1 MKLID
6 DINSLDVN
14 DIGRAP
20 LWLRIALIVLIF
32 ALVTGLGVYQF
43 VIKSKKP
50 QLEQVQAKEQDLRDE
65 FTAKQRKAANLEA
78 YRRQLEEMETN
89 LGAML
94 KQLPGR
100 TEIPSLLVDISQTGL
115 ASGLE
120 EELFQPMDETKR
132 EVFAEK
138 PIKIRLKGDYHEL
151 GKFVSDI
158 AELPRIV
165 VLEDVEI
172 DGSKGLDDL
181 SMNVTAKTFRYLDE
195 NELVEEDSP

>member
-1 MKLID
+1 MSIAD
-6 DINSLDVN
+6 DINSLDIN

-20 LWLRIALIVLIF
+20 FWLRVVLIVLIF
-32 ALVTGLGVYQF
+32 SLVAGFGVWQF
-43 VIKSKKP
+43 VMKSKKP
-50 QLEQVQAKEQDLRDE
+50 QLERVQAKEQTLRDD
-65 FTAKQRKAANLEA
+65 FSAKQRKAANLEA
-78 YRRQLEEMETN
+78 YKRQLADMETN
-89 LGAML
+89 FGAML

-120 EELFQPMDETKR
+120 EELFQPGPEARK

-151 GKFVSDI
+151 GNFVSGI

-165 VLEDVEI
+165 VLDDVEI
-172 DGSKGLDDL
+172 DGTKGLNDL
-181 SMNVTAKTFRYLDE
+181 TMSVTAKTFRYLDPDE
-195 NELVEEDSP
+195 AEEVE

>member
-1 MKLID
+1 MSIAD
-6 DINSLDVN
+6 DINSLDIN

-20 LWLRIALIVLIF
+20 FWLRVLLIALIF
-32 ALVTGLGVYQF
+32 ALVAGFGVYQF

-50 QLEQVQAKEQDLRDE
+50 DLERVQAKEQTLRDD
-65 FTAKQRKAANLEA
+65 FSAKQRKAANLDA
-78 YRRQLEEMETN
+78 YKRQLADMETN
-89 LGAML
+89 FGAML
-94 KQLPGR
+94 KQLPGK

-120 EELFQPMDETKR
+120 EELFQPGVETRK

-138 PIKIRLKGDYHEL
+138 PITIRLKGDYHEL

-172 DGSKGLDDL
+172 DGSEGLDNL
-181 SMNVTAKTFRYLDE
+181 TMRVTAKTFRYLDP
-195 NELVEEDSP
+195 NEVIEEGE

>member
-1 MKLID
+1 MSIAD
-6 DINSLDVN
+6 DINSLDIN

-20 LWLRIALIVLIF
+20 FWLRVLLIALIF
-32 ALVTGLGVYQF
+32 ALVAGFGVYQF

-50 QLEQVQAKEQDLRDE
+50 DLERVQAKEQTLRDD
-65 FTAKQRKAANLEA
+65 FSAKQRKAANLDA
-78 YRRQLEEMETN
+78 YKRQLADMETN
-89 LGAML
+89 FGAML
-94 KQLPGR
+94 KQLPGK

-120 EELFQPMDETKR
+120 EELFQPGAETRK

-138 PIKIRLKGDYHEL
+138 PITIRLKGDYHEL

-172 DGSKGLDDL
+172 DGSEGIDNLT
-181 SMNVTAKTFRYLDE
+181 MRVTAKTFRYLDP
-195 NELVEEDSP
+195 NEVIEEGE

>member
-1 MKLID
+1 MSIAD
-6 DINSLDVN
+6 DINSLDIN

-20 LWLRIALIVLIF
+20 FWLRVVLIVLIF
-32 ALVTGLGVYQF
+32 ALVVGFGVYQF
-43 VIKSKKP
+43 VMKSKKP
-50 QLEQVQAKEQDLRDE
+50 ELERVQAQEQTLRDD
-65 FTAKQRKAANLEA
+65 FSAKQRKAANLEA
-78 YRRQLEEMETN
+78 YKRQLADMETN
-89 LGAML
+89 FGAML

-120 EELFQPMDETKR
+120 EELFQPGPESRK

-138 PIKIRLKGDYHEL
+138 PITIRLKGDYHEL

-172 DGSKGLDDL
+172 DGSKSANDL
-181 SMNVTAKTFRYLDE
+181 TMSVTAKTFRYLDP
-195 NELVEEDSP
+195 NEVEEVTE

>member
-1 MKLID
+1 MSIAD
-6 DINSLDVN
+6 DIYSLDIN

-20 LWLRIALIVLIF
+20 FWLRVVLIALIF
-32 ALVTGLGVYQF
+32 ALVAGFGVYQF

-50 QLEQVQAKEQDLRDE
+50 QLEQVQAKEQELRDE
-65 FTAKQRKAANLEA
+65 FTAKQRKAANLAA
-78 YRRQLEEMETN
+78 YERQLADMQTN
-89 LGAML
+89 FGAML
-94 KQLPGR
+94 KQLPGK

-120 EELFQPMDETKR
+120 EELFQPGPETRR

-138 PIKIRLKGDYHEL
+138 PITIRLKGDYHEL

-158 AELPRIV
+158 ADLPRIV

-172 DGSKGLDDL
+172 DGSKGIQDL
-181 SMNVTAKTFRYLDE
+181 TMSVTAKTFRYLDP
-195 NELVEEDSP
+195 NEVLEEGE

>member
-1 MKLID
+1 MSIAD
-6 DINSLDVN
+6 DINSLDIN

-20 LWLRIALIVLIF
+20 FWLRVLLIVLIF
-32 ALVTGLGVYQF
+32 ALVAGFGIFQF
-43 VIKSKKP
+43 VVKSKKP
-50 QLEQVQAKEQDLRDE
+50 QLEQVQAMEQTLRDD
-65 FTAKQRKAANLEA
+65 FSAKQRKAANLEA
-78 YRRQLEEMETN
+78 YKRQLADMETN
-89 LGAML
+89 FGAML

-120 EELFQPMDETKR
+120 EELFQPGPETRK

-151 GKFVSDI
+151 GNFVSGI

-165 VLEDVEI
+165 VLDDVEI
-172 DGSKGLDDL
+172 DGTKGLNDL
-181 SMNVTAKTFRYLDE
+181 TMSVTAKTFRYLDPDE
-195 NELVEEDSP
+195 AEEVAK

>member
-1 MKLID
+1 MSIVD
-6 DINSLDVN
+6 DINNINFN

-20 LWLRIALIVLIF
+20 LWLRVAIIILVF
-32 ALVTGLGVYQF
+32 AGVVGGGMYLT
-43 VIKSKKP
+43 VVKKKMP
-50 QLEQVQAKEQDLRDE
+50 SLEKAQAKEQDLRDE
-65 FTAKQRKAANLEA
+65 FSAKQRKAANLEA
-78 YRRQLEEMETN
+78 YRRQLEEMQTN

-120 EELFQPMDETKR
+120 EELFQPMAETPR

-138 PIKIRLKGDYHEL
+138 PIKIRLRGDYHEL
-151 GKFVSDI
+151 GNFVSDI

-181 SMNVTAKTFRYLDE
+181 TMSVTAKTFRYLDPDE
-195 NELVEEDSP
+195 VVEEN

>member
-1 MKLID
+1 MSIAD

-20 LWLRIALIVLIF
+20 FWLRVVLIVLIF
-32 ALVTGLGVYQF
+32 AIVSGFGVWQF

-65 FTAKQRKAANLEA
+65 FSAKQRKAANLDA

-115 ASGLE
+115 ASGLQ
-120 EELFQPMDETKR
+120 EELFQPMPEARK

-172 DGSKGLDDL
+172 DGSKGLDNL
-181 SMNVTAKTFRYLDE
+181 TMSVTAKTFRYLDPDD
-195 NELVEEDSP
+195 VAEEEAK

>member
-1 MKLID
+1 MSIAD
-6 DINSLDVN
+6 DINSLDIN

-20 LWLRIALIVLIF
+20 FWLRVVLIALIF
-32 ALVTGLGVYQF
+32 ALVAGFGVYQF

-50 QLEQVQAKEQDLRDE
+50 QLEQVQAKEQELRDE
-65 FTAKQRKAANLEA
+65 FTAKQRKAANLAA
-78 YRRQLEEMETN
+78 YERQLADMQTN
-89 LGAML
+89 FGAML
-94 KQLPGR
+94 KQLPGK

-120 EELFQPMDETKR
+120 EELFQPGPETRR

-138 PIKIRLKGDYHEL
+138 PITIRLKGDYHEL

-158 AELPRIV
+158 ADLPRIV

-172 DGSKGLDDL
+172 DGSKGIQDL
-181 SMNVTAKTFRYLDE
+181 TMSVTAKTFRYLDP
-195 NELVEEDSP
+195 NEVLEEGE

>member
-1 MKLID
+1 MSFVD
-6 DINSLDVN
+6 DVKTLDIN

-20 LWLRIALIVLIF
+20 LWLRVALIALIFL
-32 ALVTGLGVYQF
+32 LVTGIGIHQT
-43 VIKSKKP
+43 VIKNKVP
-50 QLEQVQAKEQDLRDE
+50 QLERAEATEQELRDD
-65 FTAKQRKAANLEA
+65 FTSKHRKAANLAA
-78 YRRQLEEMETN
+78 YERQLEEMRTN
-89 LGAML
+89 FGAML

-120 EELFQPMDETKR
+120 EELFQPGQETRK

-138 PIKIRLKGDYHEL
+138 PIKIRLRGDYHEL
-151 GKFVSDI
+151 GQFVSDI

-172 DGSKGLDDL
+172 DGANGINDL
-181 SMNVTAKTFRYLDE
+181 AMNVTAKTFRYLDP
-195 NELVEEDSP
+195 NEVEEVE

>member
-1 MKLID
+1 VSIAD
-6 DINSLDVN
+6 DINSLDIN

-20 LWLRIALIVLIF
+20 FWLRVLLIALIF
-32 ALVTGLGVYQF
+32 ALVAGFGVYQF

-50 QLEQVQAKEQDLRDE
+50 DLERVQAKEQTLRDD
-65 FTAKQRKAANLEA
+65 FSAKQRKAANLDA
-78 YRRQLEEMETN
+78 YKRQLADMETN
-89 LGAML
+89 FGAML
-94 KQLPGR
+94 KQLPGK

-120 EELFQPMDETKR
+120 EELFQPGAETRK

-138 PIKIRLKGDYHEL
+138 PITIRLKGDYHEL

-172 DGSKGLDDL
+172 DGSEGIDNLT
-181 SMNVTAKTFRYLDE
+181 MRVTAKTFRYLDP
-195 NELVEEDSP
+195 NEVIEEGE